1 MEKIKCVQLWKDWQF
16 LDPDSLLILEA
27 RNRISQ
33 YTKSDWEE
41 MVRDANETMQELT
54 DLIKNS
60 IDIKAPESEKAFL
73 KLLDHINKYFFTPT
87 IGYGDSITD
96 AINNNPNYRIFF
108 DQFHSGSANKI
119 LELIEEYKH
128 HLK

>member
-54 DLIKNS
+54 DLIKNN
-60 IDIKAPESEKAFL
+60 IDIKAPESEKTFL
-73 KLLDHINKYFFTPT
+73 KLLDHINKYFFYSNHRVR
-87 IGYGDSITD
+87 GF
-96 AINNNPNYRIFF
+96 NNRCNKQQPKLSNIF
-108 DQFHSGSANKI
+108 
-119 LELIEEYKH
+119 
-128 HLK
+128 